1 MHVADSRAGRVVVGA
16 LSLVGL
22 LTLGEETARLVEMLR
37 YEEAGVVVAGVHVV
51 CQRVEVIE
59 AGGLALVWCRA
70 SGGSWPAPVS
80 GGAGAS
86 E

>member
-1 MHVADSRAGRVVVGA
+1 MPIADSRAGRILCTTLA
-16 LSLVGL
+16 LVGL

-37 YEEAGVVVAGVHVV
+37 YEEAGVIVAGVHVV